1 MKKTSFIRLTL
12 ELEEV
17 LLETRTVLVPACQA
31 MMSPKMFFWMTTG
44 HPEKMD
50 NFIKTWTSGQ
60 MG

>member
-17 LLETRTVLVPACQA
+17 LLETRMVLVPACQA
-31 MMSPKMFFWMTTG
+31 MMSLKMFFWMTTG

-50 NFIKTWTSGQ
+50 NFINIWADGVV
-60 MG
+60 